1 MKWMKNPYLWCI
13 PLCFGVSL
21 SCFCFFWLY
30 SITTVTPFNRWS
42 PRLVISIWLQGPG
55 PGATKMPFFAEIQIN
70 CNFFQLQP
78 KRETSF
84 SSLGDNG
91 AFCAKCETR
100 GGENSP
106 PNIVGQTMLGVV
118 ICALLAVC
126 FRCDLLYQARSKHKM
141 TGGAERVAHINSPP
155 PASVPR
161 LKHTSW
167 YMTDHYI
174 CLH

>member
-1 MKWMKNPYLWCI
+1 MLNLIFLQWNEWKTLTCDVFHSV
-13 PLCFGVSL
+13 LVSPCL
-21 SCFCFFWLY
+21 VSVFFWLY

-78 KRETSF
+78 RRETSF

-126 FRCDLLYQARSKHKM
+126 FRCDLLY
-141 TGGAERVAHINSPP
+141 
-155 PASVPR
+155 R
-161 LKHTSW
+161 LKFKS
-167 YMTDHYI
+167 M
-174 CLH
+174 